1 MAKKGVL
8 TQKQWSDIEKRLFAG
23 EGSRAL
29 SKEFGVP
36 ESTIRTRYSAQNK
49 KVKEVVNQV
58 IAAEENFYSL
68 PIAAQVSAQ
77 SLINE
82 LRAVSFHL
90 VGAAKQ
96 GAMTAHKLSGI
107 ANLQVDKIDETNPLS
122 EESQPAL
129 EAIAALTKVSND
141 SARIGIELIKSTK
154 DSMNKEPTKEE
165 QKQVSFYIPDNGRN

>member
-1 MAKKGVL
+1 MAKKHTL
-8 TQKQWSDIEKRLFAG
+8 TPKQWAEIEKRMLAG

-29 SKEFGVP
+29 SKEYGVP

-49 KVKEVVNQV
+49 RIKEVANQV
-58 IAAEENFYSL
+58 VRAEENFYQL
-68 PIAAQVSAQ
+68 PISAQISAQ

-90 VGAAKQ
+90 TGAAKY

-129 EAIAALTKVSND
+129 EAIAALTKIGND
-141 SARIGIELIKSTK
+141 AARVGMELIKAS
-154 DSMNKEPTKEE
+154 KEGINSEPPQEK
-165 QKQVSFYIPDNGRN
+165 QKQVAFYIPDNGRN